1 VIGCKDC
8 REYKKRIEN
17 LEEEL
22 ALVKFELEEL
32 RQKRYKSKK
41 RKPPH
46 DNEPPAALPAKK
58 GGLFGHIGW
67 FRKKPKNIHRTE
79 EVKLYRCPECGSD
92 DIKEY
97 ENKIEEHTQE
107 DIILPRCETTLFRK
121 QLYYCKRC
129 QKVVCGKGNN
139 ELPGSYVGPTA
150 KAVAVFLKYGIKISD
165 RDIALLFEKMFNLKV
180 APSSIVGFRDQL
192 KNEALPAYEAL
203 KESLKQGRFIHADE
217 TGWRIDGDNAWLWK
231 FSNKKICL
239 THTDLSRGQKVV
251 EDMLGKEYKG
261 TLISDFLSAY
271 NKIAAKAKQKCLVH
285 ILRDLKKVIKY
296 WRDDGEV
303 IRYCKRLK
311 NIFEDGIVL
320 HNEYCDK
327 KWGKKYYL
335 RRRLIVRRL
344 DDFSFPNPNKRIIQR
359 FVKRLNRHKNEVF
372 TFLYE
377 KGIDFHNN
385 HAEQQ
390 IRPDVIF
397 RKITF
402 GNRSLKG
409 AKVHDVLM
417 SVLQTARLN
426 GLDPIDTL
434 QKILLSAK
442 KNPLSKA
449 LAPP

>member
-1 VIGCKDC
+1 
-8 REYKKRIEN
+8 
-17 LEEEL
+17 
-22 ALVKFELEEL
+22 LEEL

-41 RKPPH
+41 KKPPR
-46 DNEPPAALPAKK
+46 DNEPPAPLPAKK

-67 FRKKPKNIHRTE
+67 FRKKPKNIHKTE

-97 ENKIEEHTQE
+97 ENKTEEHTQE

-121 QLYYCKRC
+121 HLYYCKKC

-139 ELPGSYVGPTA
+139 ELPGSYVGPAA
-150 KAVAVFLKYGIKISD
+150 KAFAVFLKYGIKISD

-203 KESLKQGRFIHADE
+203 KKSLKQGGFIHADE
-217 TGWRIDGDNAWLWK
+217 TGWRIDGNNAWLWK
-231 FSNKKICL
+231 FSNKRICL
-239 THTDLSRGQKVV
+239 THIDLSRGQKVV
-251 EDMLGKEYKG
+251 EDVLGNKYNG

-271 NKIAAKAKQKCLVH
+271 NKISAKGKQRCLIH
-285 ILRDLKKVIKY
+285 ILRDLEKVIKY
-296 WRDDGEV
+296 WRDDEEV
-303 IRYCKRLK
+303 IRYCAMLK
-311 NIFEDGIVL
+311 KILEDGIGL
-320 HNEYCDK
+320 AGEYRDK
-327 KWGKKYYL
+327 KRDKIYYRKRKL
-335 RRRLIVRRL
+335 ITRRLH
-344 DDFSFPNPNKRIIQR
+344 DFSFPNPNKRILQR
-359 FVKRLNRHKNEVF
+359 FVKRLNRHKRELF

-377 KGIDFHNN
+377 KDVDFHNN

-417 SVLQTARLN
+417 SVLQTAKLN
-426 GLDPIDTL
+426 DIDPIDTL
-434 QKILLSAK
+434 RKLLLGNC
-442 KNPLSKA
+442 KNPLNKVA
-449 LAPP
+449 APP